1 MRSRKLNNDW
11 ANSSLRNR
19 LTIGVLVLSAIGF
32 VGAGVG
38 SQALLRNY
46 LIHQVD
52 DQLLSVVAGTQERL
66 DRAGIA
72 RDADDDDGQR
82 SAQTATPLNRVPT
95 SISVT
100 VLDPFGNLVGGIGG
114 DFNSNQITD
123 YVKGLLPGQ
132 VAAYGS
138 KPFTIEAPG
147 ADFRVA
153 TTVLP
158 SSLGSV
164 IVAQSLADFDKTTHQ
179 IAVVFLIIGGLVL
192 LFIAF
197 ASRQVIKVG
206 MRPLERI
213 EETAEKIAAGDLS
226 ARLDNYEP
234 ETEVGRLSTSL
245 NIMLSRIEEAFDV
258 LKKPLMHAC
267 KVKTSCVALLQMPA
281 TNYAHH

>member
-1 MRSRKLNNDW
+1 MRLRTRLADW
-11 ANSSLRNR
+11 TNTSLRNR

-32 VGAGVG
+32 IGAGVG

-52 DQLLSVVAGTQERL
+52 DQLLSVVGGTAERL
-66 DRAGIA
+66 DRAGIE
-72 RDADDDDGQR
+72 RNNDEDDDR
-82 SAQTATPLNRVPT
+82 PARAATPLNRVPT

-100 VLDPFGNLVGGIGG
+100 VLDPFGNLIGGIGG
-114 DFNSNQITD
+114 DLNSNKITD

-132 VAAYGS
+132 VAAYGN

-147 ADFRVA
+147 PDFRVA

-164 IVAQSLADFDKTTHQ
+164 IVAQSLADFDRTTRQ
-179 IAVVFLIIGGLVL
+179 IGTVFLIIGSLVL

-206 MRPLERI
+206 MRPLEKI

-226 ARLDNYEP
+226 ARLDNFEP
-234 ETEVGRLSTSL
+234 DTEVGRLSTSL
-245 NIMLSRIEEAFDV
+245 NTMLSRIEEAFDAR
-258 LKKPLMHAC
+258 MQ
-267 KVKTSCVALLQMPA
+267 SEE
-281 TNYAHH
+281 